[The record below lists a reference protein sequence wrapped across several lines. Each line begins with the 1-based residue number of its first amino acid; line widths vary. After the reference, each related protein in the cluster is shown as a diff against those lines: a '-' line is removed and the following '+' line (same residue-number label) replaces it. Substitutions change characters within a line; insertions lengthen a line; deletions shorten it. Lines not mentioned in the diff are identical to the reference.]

1 MASFL
6 SWLPCCPSHADQD
19 EVNERTALLNHD
31 ILPEAPVEQIAG
43 RSTEEQQ
50 AQQDYLRA
58 IIDAACAQVLPS
70 LFTPPPPPISLAHT
84 LLPHPTPGT
93 EFTLK
98 HWPIPKLT
106 SDLLCRIPST
116 VASSSPASPSS
127 SRSPSPLP
135 SPSPSP
141 ARRPSQADWNGG
153 IQSQNRRTSDWR
165 PPMDHDSDTTRLS
178 SSRTGGGPFR
188 EESSDEDGKRV
199 MRLDA
204 TFGLGVRARGAARPP
219 STHSLKTL
227 PRSFAR
233 GQDGSVR
240 GSPLA
245 RGRTEEQEEEEEED
259 GMGQD
264 DDDDDDDDAKFD
276 TYRTA
281 KESNDEGVERVDSRP
296 STRRSCSGSARLPVR
311 DVFTAQDG
319 NEAELQQAIKD
330 LEASMKT
337 FKLQPVGPI
346 IADIH
351 G

>member
-6 SWLPCCPSHADQD
+6 SWLPCCSAQVDKD

-31 ILPEAPVEQIAG
+31 ILPEAPVEQPAPG

-58 IIDAACAQVLPS
+58 IIDAACARFVSVTSTNP
-70 LFTPPPPPISLAHT
+70 FVNAHD
-84 LLPHPTPGT
+84 
-93 EFTLK
+93 
-98 HWPIPKLT
+98 
-106 SDLLCRIPST
+106 SR
-116 VASSSPASPSS
+116 SSPASPNS
-127 SRSPSPLP
+127 SRSPSPSPSRSP

-141 ARRPSQADWNGG
+141 ARRPSHADRNGTS
-153 IQSQNRRTSDWR
+153 QSRNRRASDWR
-165 PPMDHDSDTTRLS
+165 PPMDHNSDNSHS
-178 SSRTGGGPFR
+178 SSTRRGGGPFR

-199 MRLDA
+199 MRLEA
-204 TFGLGVRARGAARPP
+204 SFGLGARTRGAARPP
-219 STHSLKTL
+219 SAHSLKTL

-245 RGRTEEQEEEEEED
+245 RGRTHEQDDEQD
-259 GMGQD
+259 GMGHD
-264 DDDDDDDDAKFD
+264 DDDNDNDDDDDARFD

-281 KESNDEGVERVDSRP
+281 KESNDDGSDLDNSRP
-296 STRRSCSGSARLPVR
+296 STNRSCTGSARLPVR
-311 DVFTAQDG
+311 DVFTAENG
-319 NEAELQQAIKD
+319 HEAELQKAIKD